1 MEKLTPMP
9 ISLFPYFN
17 FAPTGVNICFLYS
30 FFITLQKINK
40 QINRNLWFLA
50 MKRFFIK
57 YWWAFP
63 ILLTVSPL
71 TLILSSHFL
80 YSLDWSAKVPMLI
93 LYALIFLLSFIAL
106 FVSWIIL
113 FKNKQWWKVITSLL
127 ASIMTICALLFFLQ
141 PWLGIKATIATP

>member
-1 MEKLTPMP
+1 M
-9 ISLFPYFN
+9 
-17 FAPTGVNICFLYS
+17 V
-30 FFITLQKINK
+30 
-40 QINRNLWFLA
+40 LA

-93 LYALIFLLSFIAL
+93 LYTLIFLLSFIAL

-127 ASIMTICALLFFLQ
+127 ASIMTICALLFFL
-141 PWLGIKATIATP
+141 

>member
-1 MEKLTPMP
+1 M
-9 ISLFPYFN
+9 
-17 FAPTGVNICFLYS
+17 V
-30 FFITLQKINK
+30 
-40 QINRNLWFLA
+40 LA

>member
-1 MEKLTPMP
+1 M
-9 ISLFPYFN
+9 
-17 FAPTGVNICFLYS
+17 V
-30 FFITLQKINK
+30 
-40 QINRNLWFLA
+40 LA

-127 ASIMTICALLFFLQ
+127 ASIMTIYALLFFLQ